1 LTTPSGTSCATRSGE
16 SGLLDDGDDALDVL
30 VGKWCFLDE
39 NTVASMGAP
48 REDVATCA
56 ATSCPRPGQRRARL
70 ARPIRRVVRRI
81 TVTWDAAGMPEPLT
95 LERQDG
101 IAVLTMRAPAT
112 RNALTVAM
120 ARAMIDAC
128 ETIDAD
134 AGIGAVIVTG
144 EGPYF
149 CAGGD
154 RATLAAAG
162 KDPADPAI
170 YQAIGTIY
178 GAFARV
184 GAVEP
189 PTIAAIRGGAVGA
202 GLNLALATD
211 LRVVAED
218 AKLLSGFLPIGLHP
232 GGGHSLLL
240 ARSVGRETANA
251 LQLFGATI
259 TGAEA
264 VERGLAWAAVPAEE
278 VGATARR
285 LAAIPAKDPELARRT
300 ARSMRT
306 IAGPPTMSWA
316 AALDLERASQM
327 WSMRRK
333 ELAS

>member
-1 LTTPSGTSCATRSGE
+1 
-16 SGLLDDGDDALDVL
+16 
-30 VGKWCFLDE
+30 
-39 NTVASMGAP
+39 
-48 REDVATCA
+48 
-56 ATSCPRPGQRRARL
+56 
-70 ARPIRRVVRRI
+70 
-81 TVTWDAAGMPEPLT
+81 
-95 LERQDG
+95 
-101 IAVLTMRAPAT
+101 
-112 RNALTVAM
+112 M
-120 ARAMIDAC
+120 ARGMIDAC

-218 AKLLSGFLPIGLHP
+218 AKLLSGFCRSGCIPAAGTRCCSRGRLVARRRTRCSCSARRSPVPRPWSAGSHGPPSLPRRWAQPLDASPRCPPRTPSSPAARRAPCGRSQALP
-232 GGGHSLLL
+232 RCRGQPRWTSSVRRRCGRCA
-240 ARSVGRETANA
+240 ARSWLLEHRHIPDTMPPLGRANA
-251 LQLFGATI
+251 
-259 TGAEA
+259 
-264 VERGLAWAAVPAEE
+264 
-278 VGATARR
+278 
-285 LAAIPAKDPELARRT
+285 
-300 ARSMRT
+300 
-306 IAGPPTMSWA
+306 
-316 AALDLERASQM
+316 
-327 WSMRRK
+327 
-333 ELAS
+333 

>member
-1 LTTPSGTSCATRSGE
+1 MSE
-16 SGLLDDGDDALDVL
+16 SL
-30 VGKWCFLDE
+30 
-39 NTVASMGAP
+39 S
-48 REDVATCA
+48 
-56 ATSCPRPGQRRARL
+56 
-70 ARPIRRVVRRI
+70 
-81 TVTWDAAGMPEPLT
+81 
-95 LERQDG
+95 LECQDG

-120 ARAMIDAC
+120 AQAMIDAC

-134 AGIGAVIVTG
+134 PQIGAVIVSG

-154 RATLAAAG
+154 RATLGAAG
-162 KDPADPAI
+162 KDPANPARYRDI
-170 YQAIGTIY
+170 STIY

-184 GAVEP
+184 GALEP
-189 PTIAAIRGGAVGA
+189 PTVAAIRGGAVGA

-211 LRVVAED
+211 LRVVADD

-240 ARSVGRETANA
+240 ARAVGRETANA
-251 LQLFGATI
+251 MQLFGAAI
-259 TGAEA
+259 TGEEA
-264 VERGLAWAAVPAEE
+264 VARGLAWIAVPAEE
-278 VGATARR
+278 VDEAARR
-285 LAAIPAKDPELARRT
+285 LAEIPARDPELARRT

-306 IAGPPTMSWA
+306 IAGPPGMSWA

-333 ELAS
+333 DLAS